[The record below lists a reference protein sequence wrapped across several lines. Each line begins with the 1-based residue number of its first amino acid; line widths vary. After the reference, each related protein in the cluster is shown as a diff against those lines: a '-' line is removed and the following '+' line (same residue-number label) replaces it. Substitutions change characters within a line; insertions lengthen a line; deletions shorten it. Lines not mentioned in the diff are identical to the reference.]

1 MTGSQH
7 RAIVV
12 GVDGSVVSD
21 AALDWAVDKA
31 ARENRPLHIVSAYS
45 LPMTGATPLAAP
57 LEDDLKAGTQKIAEK
72 AVARVHERAPEVR
85 VTTTVRMAP
94 PSVAILEAAADAGA
108 VVVGSRGHR
117 PLRGILL
124 GSTALQ
130 VATHAPCPTI
140 VVRDRGPRTVSTS
153 PRRIVVGTDGSDTSR
168 NALTYAFAQADAR
181 GCELVIANAWFLDL
195 SGGHPIEIA
204 AAAAEQLEEER
215 RLAYVGITR
224 AREKLVLSYAEARR
238 IHGQEMYGIPSRFL
252 REIPP
257 ALLHEVR
264 PKVQVSRPMGGA
276 APRRNFGHAAIEAPA
291 LPLGAN
297 VRHATFGTGVVTD
310 FEGSGAHAR
319 VQVNFDE
326 AGSKWLVLAYANL
339 QPG

>member
-12 GVDGSVVSD
+12 GVDGSAVSD

-72 AVARVHERAPEVR
+72 GVARVHERAPEVR

-140 VVRDRGPRTVSTS
+140 VVRDRGVRAVSTS

-168 NALTYAFAQADAR
+168 NALSYAFAQADAR

-195 SGGHPIEIA
+195 SGGRPIEIA
-204 AAAAEQLEEER
+204 AAAAEQLEEEQR
-215 RLAYVGITR
+215 
-224 AREKLVLSYAEARR
+224 
-238 IHGQEMYGIPSRFL
+238 
-252 REIPP
+252 
-257 ALLHEVR
+257 ALLERQVAGPASRHPSVVTRQVVVRDEPAAVLTRLSADAELLVIGSRGRGGFRSLLLGSVSRRVLHTAECPVAVVR
-264 PKVQVSRPMGGA
+264 PDAV
-276 APRRNFGHAAIEAPA
+276 
-291 LPLGAN
+291 
-297 VRHATFGTGVVTD
+297 GTED
-310 FEGSGAHAR
+310 
-319 VQVNFDE
+319 
-326 AGSKWLVLAYANL
+326 
-339 QPG
+339 